1 MKPIQF
7 PLFLIPLLPLL
18 GAAISLIF
26 GQRMRRQSVHLVAV
40 GAVVSACVVAL
51 IAIFGH
57 WIGDVSLWSLR
68 AGWPVG
74 TGHGYGAPRLVD
86 TAYTWIASGGLEIK
100 AGFMLDPLSAIM
112 VLVVTFVGALIH
124 IYSCGYMAGD
134 KDYARYFGYLNLF
147 TGSMLILVLGDNLVL
162 MFVGWEGVGLCSYLL
177 IGFWYEKD
185 ANASAGKKAFIVNR
199 IGDFGFIL
207 GMLLLWA
214 TVGTL
219 DYSQLA
225 ANAPEA
231 LLDKRWHLFYQGV
244 DMLTGQKMYL
254 LDVQPAQL
262 IGLSLFIGAMGKSAQ
277 IPLYIWLPDA
287 MAGPTPVSALIHA
300 ATMVTAGVYM
310 VVRLNFIYVLSPT
323 VMLIV
328 ASVGALTAL
337 YAATIAFTQND
348 IKKVLAYSTVSQLG
362 FMFTAVGVGAF
373 GAGIFLLA
381 THAFFKACLF
391 MCAGA
396 VIHALHE
403 EQDIRE
409 MGGLRKY
416 LPVTHWTFLVSCVA
430 IAGLPFFSGFFSKDM
445 IILGTA
451 VNTFAKTDPGV
462 LMLTPGVVKIWT
474 YCLYGVLTLAS
485 LCTAFYMFRLYA
497 LTFLGKNRTKADV
510 IAKLHTPSNSMRWP
524 LIILAGGAATLG
536 VLGLPAVMAG
546 SGTFKLFGMK
556 LTNGFIFFAGAV
568 TAAQLLL
575 LMAYFFANKV
585 VATHGEEKPASTVWI
600 VQVPVTVIAALL
612 VFLGVWAW
620 KPILWGKT
628 IPADFINTWLAQS
641 VPGRSGITVKAG
653 YTHHLDVAPYIQVSH
668 SWEWIFMGIATV
680 LAIVGVALALAIYRR
695 GPSQPVG
702 SLVASLGWFYRL
714 VHDKYRIDELYD
726 FVIIRPLTWFA
737 WFLRKGVDEFLIDKV
752 LVTGV
757 SYLVYG
763 LGWVGAQLQS
773 GRSRQ
778 YIAAVLVGLA
788 VMIFL
793 VVRPT
798 TTMTL
803 RVKGNVVHVRAGTA
817 ADKVVGVAGGK
828 FRTKVGV
835 DCNDNGKIEPNE
847 RAATPTSWV
856 NCQFDKPGKQKI
868 KMIVDDKRFGT
879 RSETTRVVTIG
890 KERR

>member
-51 IAIFGH
+51 IAVFGH

-68 AGWPVG
+68 AGWPAG
-74 TGHGYGAPRLVD
+74 TGHDLGAPRLVD

-112 VLVVTFVGALIH
+112 VLVVTFVGSMIH

-225 ANAPEA
+225 ANAPDA
-231 LLDKRWHLFYQGV
+231 LLDKRWHFFYQGV

-254 LDVQPAQL
+254 LHVQPAHL

-310 VVRLNFIYVLSPT
+310 VARLNFIYILSPT

-328 ASVGALTAL
+328 ASIGALTAL
-337 YAATIAFTQND
+337 FAATIAFTQND

-373 GAGIFLLA
+373 GAGIFHLA

-409 MGGLRKY
+409 MGGLRKL
-416 LPVTHWTFLVSCVA
+416 LPVTHWTFLISCVA

-451 VNTFAKTDPGV
+451 VNTFTKTDNNV
-462 LMLTPGVVKIWT
+462 LMLTPGVVKAWT
-474 YCLYGVLTLAS
+474 YTLWGILTLAS
-485 LCTAFYMFRLYA
+485 LGTAFYMFRLYA
-497 LTFLGKNRTKADV
+497 LTFLGENRTNSEV
-510 IAKLHTPSNSMRWP
+510 IEKLHTPSSSMRWP
-524 LIILAGGAATLG
+524 LIILAGGAVLLG
-536 VLGLPAVMAG
+536 VFGLPPVLAG
-546 SGTFKLFGMK
+546 KGGI
-556 LTNGFIFFAGAV
+556 IFFGGTLVAAGF
-568 TAAQLLL
+568 LLWL
-575 LMAYFFANKV
+575 AFGFANDV
-585 VATHGEEKPASTVWI
+585 DPVHGEEKAASTLWI
-600 VQVPVTVIAALL
+600 VQVPLSVISAAL
-612 VFLGVWAW
+612 VFLGAWAW
-620 KPILWGKT
+620 KPILMGKT
-628 IPADFINTWLAQS
+628 IPADYINTWLAHS
-641 VPGRSGITVKAG
+641 VPAQTGITIKEA
-653 YTHHLDVAPYIQVSH
+653 YAHQVSPLVVH
-668 SWEWIFMGIATV
+668 ASHNTEWVFMGIATV
-680 LAIVGVALALAIYRR
+680 LAIVGVASALFIYRR
-695 GPSQPVG
+695 GPSQQVG
-702 SLVASLGWFYRL
+702 SLVASMGGVYRL
-714 VHDKYRIDELYD
+714 IYDKYRIDELYN
-726 FVIIRPLTWFA
+726 VVVIRPITWFA
-737 WFLRKGVDEFLIDKV
+737 WFLRKGVDEFLVDKV
-752 LVTGV
+752 LVGGI
-757 SYLVYG
+757 SYVVYG
-763 LGWVGAQLQS
+763 LGWIGSQFQT
-773 GRSRQ
+773 GRARQ

-788 VMIFL
+788 VMIFA

-798 TTMTL
+798 SNVTIK
-803 RVKGNVVHVRAGTA
+803 VQGNVAHVRAGTA
-817 ADKVVGVAGGK
+817 TDKVVGVAKGAY
-828 FRTKVGV
+828 RTKVGV
-835 DCNDNGKIEPNE
+835 DCNGNGKIEPQE

-856 NCQFDKPGKQKI
+856 NCRFEKPGKKKI
-868 KMIVDDKRFGT
+868 RVIVEDKRFDT
-879 RSETTRVVTIG
+879 RSETTRVVTIK

>member
-51 IAIFGH
+51 IAVFGH
-57 WIGDVSLWSLR
+57 WLGDNSLWSLR
-68 AGWPVG
+68 AAWPVG
-74 TGHGYGAPRLVD
+74 TGHDSGAPRLVD

-112 VLVVTFVGALIH
+112 VLVVTFVGSMIH
-124 IYSCGYMAGD
+124 IYSCGYMASD

-219 DYSQLA
+219 DYTQLA
-225 ANAPEA
+225 ANAPDA
-231 LLDKRWHLFYQGV
+231 LLDKRWHFFYQGV

-254 LDVQPAQL
+254 LHVQPAHL

-310 VVRLNFIYVLSPT
+310 VARLNYIFILSPT
-323 VMLIV
+323 VMLII

-337 YAATIAFTQND
+337 FAATIAFTQND

-373 GAGIFLLA
+373 GAGIFHLA

-396 VIHALHE
+396 VIHSLHE

-409 MGGLRKY
+409 MGGLRKL
-416 LPVTHWTFLVSCVA
+416 LPVTHWTFLISCVA

-451 VNTFAKTDPGV
+451 VNTFTKTDNNV
-462 LMLTPGVVKIWT
+462 LMLTPGVVKAWT
-474 YCLYGVLTLAS
+474 YTLWGILTLAS
-485 LCTAFYMFRLYA
+485 LGTAFYMFRLYA
-497 LTFLGKNRTKADV
+497 LTFLGKNRTNAEV
-510 IAKLHTPSNSMRWP
+510 IETLHTPSNSMRWP
-524 LIILAGGAATLG
+524 LIILAGGAVLLG
-536 VLGLPAVMAG
+536 VFGLPPVLAG
-546 SGTFKLFGMK
+546 KSGGLIFLGGTVLAAGFLLWLAFG
-556 LTNGFIFFAGAV
+556 
-568 TAAQLLL
+568 
-575 LMAYFFANKV
+575 FANQV
-585 VATHGEEKPASTVWI
+585 DPVHGEEKAASTLWI
-600 VQVPVTVIAALL
+600 VQVPLTVISAAL

-620 KPILWGKT
+620 KPILMGKR
-628 IPADFINTWLAQS
+628 IPADYINTWLAQS
-641 VPGRSGITVKAG
+641 LPGQAGVTIKDAYAHQVTPIITQA
-653 YTHHLDVAPYIQVSH
+653 SH
-668 SWEWIFMGIATV
+668 NTEWVFMGIATV
-680 LAIVGVALALAIYRR
+680 LAIVGVASALYIYRR
-695 GPSQPVG
+695 GPSQQVG
-702 SLVASLGWFYRL
+702 SLVASMGGIYRL
-714 VHDKYRIDELYD
+714 IYDKYRIDELYN
-726 FVIIRPLTWFA
+726 FVIIRPITWFA
-737 WFLRKGVDEFLIDKV
+737 WFLRKGVDEFLVDKV
-752 LVTGV
+752 LVGGV
-757 SYLVYG
+757 SYVVYG
-763 LGWVGAQLQS
+763 LGWIGSQFQT
-773 GRSRQ
+773 GRARQ
-778 YIAAVLVGLA
+778 YIAAILVGLGL
-788 VMIFL
+788 MIFA

-798 TTMTL
+798 STVTM
-803 RVKGNVVHVRAGTA
+803 RVQGNIVQVRAGSAT
-817 ADKVVGVAGGK
+817 DKVVGVAKGPY
-828 FRTKVGV
+828 RTKVGV
-835 DCNDNGKIEPNE
+835 DCNGNGKIEPQE

-856 NCQFDKPGKQKI
+856 NCRFNKPGKKKI
-868 KMIVDDKRFGT
+868 RVLVQDKRFDT
-879 RSETTRVVTIG
+879 RSETTRIVTIK

>member
-18 GAAISLIF
+18 GAAILMIF
-26 GQRMRRQSVHLVAV
+26 GSRMRRQSVHLVAV
-40 GAVVSACVVAL
+40 GAVIAAFVVGFV
-51 IAIFGH
+51 AIFGH
-57 WIGDVSLWSLR
+57 WFGDVSLWSLR

-100 AGFMLDPLSAIM
+100 AGFLLDPLAAVM
-112 VLVVTFVGALIH
+112 VLVVTIVGSLIH

-134 KDYARYFGYLNLF
+134 RDYARYFGYLNLF
-147 TGSMLILVLGDNLVL
+147 TGAMLLLVLADNLVL

-219 DYSQLA
+219 DYTELA
-225 ANAPEA
+225 AGAPEA
-231 LLDKRWHLFYQGV
+231 LLDKRWHFFYQGV
-244 DMLTGQKMYL
+244 DMLSGQKVYL
-254 LDVQPAQL
+254 LTLQPVQL
-262 IGLSLFIGAMGKSAQ
+262 IAVSLFIGAMGKSAQ

-310 VVRLNFIYVLSPT
+310 VARLNFIYILTPG
-323 VMLIV
+323 VMLFV
-328 ASVGALTAL
+328 ALVGAGTAL

-362 FMFTAVGVGAF
+362 FMFAAVGVGAF
-373 GAGIFLLA
+373 GAGIFHLA

-403 EQDIRE
+403 EQDVRE
-409 MGGLRKY
+409 MGGLRRW
-416 LPVTHWTFLVSCVA
+416 LPVTHWTFLVSCIV

-445 IILGTA
+445 IILGSMVNQLGKANGA
-451 VNTFAKTDPGV
+451 VMAVTPGWMKGITFAVYG
-462 LMLTPGVVKIWT
+462 LLTV
-474 YCLYGVLTLAS
+474 AS
-485 LCTAFYMFRLYA
+485 VCTAFYMFRLYA
-497 LTFLGKNRTKADV
+497 LTFLGKNRTNPEV

-524 LIILAGGAATLG
+524 LIVLAGGATVLG
-536 VLGLPAVMAG
+536 VLGLPPVMTGGNGAYVFFGGTILAAG
-546 SGTFKLFGMK
+546 FL
-556 LTNGFIFFAGAV
+556 IW
-568 TAAQLLL
+568 
-575 LMAYFFANKV
+575 MAFFFANKV
-585 VATHGEEKPASTVWI
+585 DPAHGEDTPPSTMWI
-600 VQVPVTVIAALL
+600 VQVPVTIIAAVL
-612 VFLGVWAW
+612 VFLGAWAKW
-620 KPILWGKT
+620 PLLLGKT
-628 IPADFINTWLAQS
+628 IPADYINTWLAQS
-641 VPGRSGITVKAG
+641 VPAYTFVGIKTGFAHQI
-653 YTHHLDVAPYIQVSH
+653 TVAPYVQVSH
-668 SWEWIFMGIATV
+668 SWEWILMGIAT
-680 LAIVGVALALAIYRR
+680 LGAIVGVGSALVVYRR
-695 GPSQPVG
+695 GPSQAIG
-702 SLVASLGWFYRL
+702 SLVASMGWLYRL
-714 VHDKYRIDELYD
+714 VYDKYRIDELYD

-737 WFLRKGVDEFLIDKV
+737 WFLRMGIDEFLVDKV

-757 SYLVYG
+757 SYVVYG
-763 LGWVGAQLQS
+763 MGWIGTQFQT

-778 YIAAVLVGLA
+778 YIAALLVGLG
-788 VMIFL
+788 VMIFM
-793 VVRPT
+793 VARPT
-798 TTMTL
+798 STMTL
-803 RVKGNVVHVRAGTA
+803 RVKGNVVHVRAGRAT
-817 ADKVVGVAGGK
+817 DKVVGVAKGAN
-828 FRTKVGV
+828 RTKVGV
-835 DCNDNGKIEPNE
+835 DCNGNGKIEPNE

-856 NCQFDKPGKQKI
+856 NCRFDKPGKKKI
-868 KMIVDDKRFGT
+868 RMIVEDKRFGT
-879 RSETTRVVTIG
+879 RSETTRVVTIK

>member
-18 GAAISLIF
+18 GAAICLIF

-57 WIGDVSLWSLR
+57 WFGDVSLWELR
-68 AGWPVG
+68 KGWVTAGG
-74 TGHGYGAPRLVD
+74 EGAPRLVD
-86 TAYTWIASGGLEIK
+86 TAYTWIASGGLQIK
-100 AGFMLDPLSAIM
+100 AGFLLDPLSAVM
-112 VLVVTFVGALIH
+112 VLVVTFVGSMIH
-124 IYSCGYMAGD
+124 IYSCGYMASD
-134 KDYARYFGYLNLF
+134 KDYARFFGYLNLF

-162 MFVGWEGVGLCSYLL
+162 TFVGWEGVGLCSYLL

-199 IGDFGFIL
+199 VGDFGFIL

-219 DYSQLA
+219 DYSELA
-225 ANAPEA
+225 AGSPHHA
-231 LLDKRWHLFYQGV
+231 LLDKKWHFFYQGV
-244 DMLTGQKMYL
+244 DMLTGAKVYL
-254 LDVQPAQL
+254 WEVQPVQI
-262 IGLSLFIGAMGKSAQ
+262 IGICLFIGAMGKSAQ
-277 IPLYIWLPDA
+277 IPLYVWLPDA

-310 VVRLNFIYVLSPT
+310 VARLNFIYILTPGI
-323 VMLIV
+323 ML
-328 ASVGALTAL
+328 ALATVGALTAL
-337 YAATIAFTQND
+337 FAASIAFAQND

-373 GAGIFLLA
+373 GAGIFHLA

-396 VIHALHE
+396 VIHSLHE

-451 VNTFAKTDPGV
+451 VNTFTKANGGV
-462 LMLTPGVVKIWT
+462 QMLTPEIIKYWMWGLWGI
-474 YCLYGVLTLAS
+474 LTVAS

-497 LTFLGKNRTKADV
+497 LTFLGENRTDK
-510 IAKLHTPSNSMRWP
+510 HTIETIHVPSNSMRWP
-524 LIILAGGAATLG
+524 LIILAGGAALLG
-536 VLGLPAVMAG
+536 IFGLPAVLAG
-546 SGTFKLFGMK
+546 SGA
-556 LTNGFIFFAGAV
+556 IYFFVGTLLGA
-568 TAAQLLL
+568 AFLIWLAF
-575 LMAYFFANKV
+575 FFANDV
-585 VATHGEEKPASTVWI
+585 VATHGEATPPSTLWI
-600 VQVPVTVIAALL
+600 VQVPLTAIAGLL
-612 VFLGVWAW
+612 VFLGACAKW
-620 KPILWGKT
+620 PIIMGKT
-628 IPADFINTWLAQS
+628 VPPDYINKWLALS
-641 VPGRSGITVKAG
+641 VPAFENVKIKTGFMAG
-653 YTHHLDVAPYIQVSH
+653 VNTPNPHMSH
-668 SWEWIFMGIATV
+668 SWEWVFMGIATA
-680 LAIVGVALALAIYRR
+680 LAIVGVGAALAIYRR
-695 GPSQPVG
+695 GPSQPIG
-702 SLVASLGWFYRL
+702 SLVAGMGWLYRL
-714 VHDKYRIDELYD
+714 IYDKYRIDELYN

-757 SYLVYG
+757 SYVVYG
-763 LGWVGAQLQS
+763 LGWIGSQFQT

-778 YIAAVLVGLA
+778 YIAAVLVGLG

-793 VVRPT
+793 VARPT
-798 TTMTL
+798 STMTIK
-803 RVKGNVVHVRAGTA
+803 VQGNTVSVRAGRA
-817 ADKVVGVAGGK
+817 SDKVVGIANGK
-828 FRTKVGV
+828 FKTRVAV
-835 DCNDNGKIEPNE
+835 DCNNDGKIQPNE
-847 RAATPTSWV
+847 KAATPTSWV
-856 NCQFDKPGKQKI
+856 NCPFDKPGKKTI
-868 KMIVDDKRFGT
+868 RMVVEDKRFDT
-879 RSETTRVVTIG
+879 RSTTTRVVTIK

>member
-18 GAAISLIF
+18 GAAICLLF
-26 GQRMRRQSVHLVAV
+26 GRRMRRQSVHLVAV
-40 GAVVSACVVAL
+40 GAVVSACVVTL
-51 IAIFGH
+51 IAVFGH
-57 WIGDVSLWSLR
+57 VFGEYSLWSLR
-68 AGWPVG
+68 GDWLKNSG
-74 TGHGYGAPRLVD
+74 EGAPRLVN
-86 TAYTWIASGGLEIK
+86 TAYTWIASGGLTIK
-100 AGFMLDPLSAIM
+100 AGFMMDPLSAIM
-112 VLVVTFVGALIH
+112 VLVVTFVGSLIH
-124 IYSCGYMAGD
+124 IYSCGYMSSD

-147 TGSMLILVLGDNLVL
+147 TGSMLILVLGDNLVM

-219 DYSQLA
+219 DYAELA
-225 ANAPEA
+225 SGSPYEA
-231 LLDKRWHLFYQGV
+231 LLDKRWHFFYQGA
-244 DMLTGQKMYL
+244 DMMTGQKMYL
-254 LDVQPAQL
+254 LDLQPAMI
-262 IGLSLFIGAMGKSAQ
+262 IGICLFIGAMGKSAQ

-310 VVRLNFIYVLSPT
+310 VARLNFIYILSPT

-337 YAATIAFTQND
+337 FAASIAFTQND

-362 FMFTAVGVGAF
+362 FMFTALGVGAF
-373 GAGIFLLA
+373 GAGIFHLA

-391 MCAGA
+391 LCAGA

-451 VNTFAKTDPGV
+451 VNTFSKTDPGV

-474 YCLYGVLTLAS
+474 YCLYGIMSLAS

-497 LTFLGKNRTKADV
+497 LTFLGKNRTKPEV
-510 IAKLHTPSNSMRWP
+510 IETLHTPSSSMRWP
-524 LIILAGGAATLG
+524 LIILAGGAVVLG
-536 VLGLPAVMAG
+536 IFGLPAVMAG
-546 SGTFKLFGMK
+546 KSAGLYFFIGTLVSA
-556 LTNGFIFFAGAV
+556 GF
-568 TAAQLLL
+568 LLW
-575 LMAYFFANKV
+575 MAYGFANQV
-585 VATHGEEKPASTVWI
+585 DAVHGEDKPASTLWI
-600 VQVPVTVIAALL
+600 VQVPVTVIAAAL
-612 VFLGVWAW
+612 VFLGAWAKW
-620 KPILWGKT
+620 PLLWGKVLPT
-628 IPADFINTWLAQS
+628 DYINTWLAQS
-641 VPGRSGITVKAG
+641 IPAQTGITVKAD
-653 YTHHLDVAPYIQVSH
+653 YAHRIATAPYVQVSH
-668 SWEWIFMGIATV
+668 SWEWVFMGIATV
-680 LAIVGVALALAIYRR
+680 LAIVGVGAAIAIYRR

-726 FVIIRPLTWFA
+726 FCVVRPLTWFA

-752 LVTGV
+752 LVSGV
-757 SYLVYG
+757 SYVVYG
-763 LGWVGAQLQS
+763 LGWIGAQVQT

-778 YIAAVLVGLA
+778 YIAAVLVGLG

-798 TTMTL
+798 NTMTL
-803 RVKGNVVHVRAGTA
+803 RVKGNVVHVRAGA
-817 ADKVVGVAGGK
+817 ASDKVVGVAKGD
-828 FRTKVGV
+828 FSTKVGV
-835 DCNDNGKIEPNE
+835 DCNGNGKIEPNE

-856 NCQFDKPGKQKI
+856 NCRFDKPGKKKI
-868 KMIVDDKRFGT
+868 RMVIEDKRFDT
-879 RSETTRVVTIG
+879 RRETTRVVTIK